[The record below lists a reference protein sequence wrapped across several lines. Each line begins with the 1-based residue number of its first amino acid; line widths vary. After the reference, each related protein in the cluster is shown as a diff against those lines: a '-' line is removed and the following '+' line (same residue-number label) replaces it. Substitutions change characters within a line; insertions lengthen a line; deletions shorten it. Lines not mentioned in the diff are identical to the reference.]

1 MHSENK
7 NQQRLYNDL
16 SWTWHIISKPED
28 YKEEGEF
35 FTSIIRE
42 YERHKTKT
50 LLDIGCGGG
59 NMDWVLKNE
68 FDITSFDI
76 SENMINNAR
85 KLNPEIKY
93 HVGDMRTMRLNR
105 KFDAVMIHD
114 AINYMTTPADLKAAF
129 ETAHEHLEDNGL
141 LIVYAEQWPENF
153 KQNHIRSQTEKKD
166 NIEIT
171 FIEHYYDP
179 DLDDTTYEGTF
190 IYLIRRG
197 GELETHFDRHLLGI
211 FPLELWRDTICGVGF
226 ELHEDRFTHSEF
238 AEGESYPLFIGIKCL
253 TNE

>member
-1 MHSENK
+1 MHSENV
-7 NQQRLYNDL
+7 NEQRLYHDL

-28 YKEEGEF
+28 YKEEGRLI
-35 FTSIIRE
+35 TDKIRQ
-42 YERHKTKT
+42 YEKLKTKT

-85 KLNPEIKY
+85 SLNPEIEY
-93 HVGDMRTMRLNR
+93 HVGDMRTMRLDR

-114 AINYMTTPADLKAAF
+114 AINYMTTLDDLKAAF
-129 ETAHEHLEDNGL
+129 VTAYEHLEDNGL
-141 LIVYAEQWPENF
+141 IIVYAEQWPENF
-153 KQNHIRSQTEKKD
+153 KQNYIRSQNEKKD

-179 DLDDTTYEGTF
+179 NPDDTTYEGTF
-190 IYLIRRG
+190 IYLIRRD

-211 FPLELWRDTICGVGF
+211 FPLDTWRESLRSTGF
-226 ELHEDRFTHSEF
+226 ELHEDKFTHSEF
-238 AEGESYPLFIGIKCL
+238 AESESYPLFIGIK
-253 TNE
+253 